1 MQTRHWQVST
11 VAEIGEYREHQ
22 SGNEVVC
29 EEMSEE
35 TKKSHSDNGMRFSY
49 LLSVNSVDYS
59 AAASVAG
66 ASTGASTGAS
76 ALGAAFLPAR
86 RVVFL
91 AAALGVLSMFS
102 L

>member
-11 VAEIGEYREHQ
+11 VAEIGEYREDQ

-29 EEMSEE
+29 EEMREE
-35 TKKSHSDNGMRFSY
+35 TKKSHSDNEMRFSY
-49 LLSVNSVDYS
+49 LLSVNSTDYS
-59 AAASVAG
+59 AAASVA
-66 ASTGASTGAS
+66 GASTGAS